1 MCVQG
6 IHDIHPN
13 GTIPGQSGS
22 PAVYAAQLANITVQ
36 LQQMEPQAKLLFAV
50 TSPIMCQAKSDAMV
64 VELNKHAVR
73 YHDSI
78 IVQISHTTRRV
89 HAATHGITSLCNRL
103 STFNLL
109 V

>member
-50 TSPIMCQAKSDAMV
+50 TSPMLNDKTIDDV
-64 VELNKHAVR
+64 VVQHNKHTACIAPKSERRPVR
-73 YHDSI
+73 
-78 IVQISHTTRRV
+78 
-89 HAATHGITSLCNRL
+89 
-103 STFNLL
+103 ST
-109 V
+109 VGAG